1 MPDRLAPPL
10 LLDVTPTVG
19 LKGGRRIENVKRGT
33 KCPHLEKPTFPMQF
47 EKFSG
52 SQLARKSI
60 TLLIFH

>member
-1 MPDRLAPPL
+1 ML
-10 LLDVTPTVG
+10 
-19 LKGGRRIENVKRGT
+19 KRGT

-47 EKFSG
+47 ENFSG